1 MKQGFFFLF
10 LILPLSLWAQGHQEV
25 IELPTKSGE
34 SKSTET
40 RGRIET
46 LSNSPSLSAPGSN
59 KNMLLEDPD
68 FRWKNLEPSEKSV
81 AAKMLLFWSLTNQEE
96 VTPQILSDAGISPE
110 KLKEIKAQL
119 GKKNQ
124 LSLNERKILREP
136 FTDGQIQNRI
146 QSRNKILKYVS
157 DLQSISPE
165 FNTLLPEMLTV
176 WGEARGIKG
185 FFAED
190 DLIQEARMATIIHV
204 LRNRTLKRMAKLQK
218 MGKNPNE
225 NQEKWKVATSRFQF
239 SAFEPYDP
247 NLSELSLGPSKKGK
261 TWRLGS
267 LPPNDRRALINL
279 ARVIVKLNSGL
290 IKIPD
295 PLGQNNT
302 RHYLTPDLIPYSKK
316 REKNLKFGWQSN
328 GRFHVLRIP
337 SQAPEFLAIVPKW
350 ALQNKLI
357 SSPPI
362 LISTPEKQDA
372 SEVKIPPQDFIYFW
386 GIL

>member
-1 MKQGFFFLF
+1 
-10 LILPLSLWAQGHQEV
+10 
-25 IELPTKSGE
+25 
-34 SKSTET
+34 
-40 RGRIET
+40 
-46 LSNSPSLSAPGSN
+46 
-59 KNMLLEDPD
+59 
-68 FRWKNLEPSEKSV
+68 
-81 AAKMLLFWSLTNQEE
+81 
-96 VTPQILSDAGISPE
+96 
-110 KLKEIKAQL
+110 
-119 GKKNQ
+119 
-124 LSLNERKILREP
+124 
-136 FTDGQIQNRI
+136 
-146 QSRNKILKYVS
+146 
-157 DLQSISPE
+157 
-165 FNTLLPEMLTV
+165 
-176 WGEARGIKG
+176 
-185 FFAED
+185 
-190 DLIQEARMATIIHV
+190 
-204 LRNRTLKRMAKLQK
+204 MAKLQK

-295 PLGQNNT
+295 PLGQNST

-386 GIL
+386 GVL